1 MASEVDATDD
11 LRDDATQRR
20 LVDVD
25 AVAAALGINRW
36 TIYRWARAGRIP
48 SFGAGR
54 KVRFQLGEVI
64 ARLRREP
71 SVAQP
76 PRVSR
81 PATQRRAS
89 TAAPRELAT
98 PDHDAR
104 RRAAVAATRAL
115 AK

>member
-1 MASEVDATDD
+1 MTIDVDAADD

-36 TIYRWARAGRIP
+36 TIYRWARTGRIP

-54 KVRFQLGEVI
+54 KVRFQLAEVI

-76 PRVSR
+76 PRV
-81 PATQRRAS
+81 AQLAALRRAS
-89 TAAPRELAT
+89 TAAARTPT